1 MSIETS
7 LPVMDTLVPESS
19 ADSIQ
24 PTSATT
30 RATHQ
35 PSGHRKNSPLRN
47 ILFSGA
53 RLLVSAGGTVCVSTI
68 MARTLGPQ
76 NMGVYSYAMW
86 IVGTLGILANVG
98 LPAALTKYVSEFMG
112 SGDRATAVR
121 VGKRL
126 LRIQLIV
133 GITVTALTASFW
145 FLKTPYRS
153 IIVLAA
159 VMILMQALQQGMLAT
174 LAGVQRFDRIAWI
187 SLYGALAQ
195 VGAVSLATILHAS
208 VMGMLWAT
216 LAGLALGT
224 WLSYRAVDTL
234 LLKLPTSGTLS
245 ARQTKDIFV
254 RIRQFS
260 VTISYILLLDT
271 IVWQRSEVLFLKWYS
286 TLPQIAFYTLAFSIA
301 TKLSEVSATFS
312 STLLPLYSE
321 SYGRTGLRDIG
332 TVYLKALKYLQMVMV
347 FPCLLA
353 AAICGPLVELLYG
366 SNYSPV
372 VLPLQLLLVSLAV
385 TSIGVVGSPLL
396 VGTEKQSFIAK
407 YGTFVAVVNVAL
419 DFILI
424 PRHGALGAA
433 IANCSAQVVGVLGG
447 TFYTIR
453 YARASFP
460 WRTTATIY
468 FASAISVAPVV
479 YVFSGATSGIGL
491 RAGSI
496 VVAGLVYLG
505 LLVVSGEL
513 GKHDF
518 DALKEAL
525 LTKVYS
531 SKLVQAGDAI

>member
-1 MSIETS
+1 MSFTEQLTDE
-7 LPVMDTLVPESS
+7 PMCAGAMDRKKDPRPPQRAHS
-19 ADSIQ
+19 AI
-24 PTSATT
+24 
-30 RATHQ
+30 
-35 PSGHRKNSPLRN
+35 RN

-53 RLLVSAGGTVCVSTI
+53 RLLVSAGATVCVSAI

-76 NMGVYSYAMW
+76 NMGIYSYAMW
-86 IVGTLGILANVG
+86 IVGTVGILANVG

-126 LRIQLIV
+126 LRTQLIV
-133 GITVTALTASFW
+133 GIGVALLTASCW
-145 FLKTPYRS
+145 FLKTPYRN

-159 VMILMQALQQGMLAT
+159 VMILMQALQQGMLAA

-187 SLYGALAQ
+187 SFYAAMAQ
-195 VGAVSLATILHAS
+195 VGAVGLAAILHAS

-216 LAGLALGT
+216 LAGLAVGT

-234 LLKLPTSGTLS
+234 LLKLPASGTLS
-245 ARQTKDIFV
+245 APQTKDIFT

-260 VTISYILLLDT
+260 ITISYILLLDT
-271 IVWQRSEVLFLKWYS
+271 IIWQRSEVLFLKWYS

-321 SYGRTGLRDIG
+321 SYGRTGLKDIG
-332 TVYLKALKYLQMVMV
+332 TVYVKALKYLQMVMV
-347 FPCLLA
+347 FPCLLT

-372 VLPLQLLLVSLAV
+372 ILPLQLLLISLAI

-407 YGTFVAVVNVAL
+407 YGTFVAVVNVTL

-433 IANCSAQVVGVLGG
+433 IANCTAQVIGVLGG

-453 YARASFP
+453 YARTSFP

-468 FASAISVAPVV
+468 LASAVSVAPVL
-479 YVFSGATSGIGL
+479 YVFSGATTIGL
-491 RAGSI
+491 RAASI
-496 VVAGLVYLG
+496 VVASLGYLG
-505 LLVVSGEL
+505 LLVFAGEL
-513 GKHDF
+513 GKHDLS
-518 DALKEAL
+518 ALREAVV
-525 LTKVYS
+525 TKVYS
-531 SKLVQAGDAI
+531 PKLVHAGDAI

>member
-1 MSIETS
+1 MS
-7 LPVMDTLVPESS
+7 
-19 ADSIQ
+19 
-24 PTSATT
+24 
-30 RATHQ
+30 H
-35 PSGHRKNSPLRN
+35 HRPNSPLRN

-53 RLLVSAGGTVCVSTI
+53 RLVVSAGATICVSAI

-112 SGDRATAVR
+112 SGDTATAVR

-126 LRIQLIV
+126 LRIQLFV
-133 GITVTALTASFW
+133 GLGVAGLTACLW
-145 FLKTPYRS
+145 FFKTPYRS

-159 VMILMQALQQGMLAT
+159 VMILLQALQQGLLAA

-187 SLYGALAQ
+187 SLYAALAQ
-195 VGAVSLATILHAS
+195 VTSVGIAALLHAG

-234 LLKLPTSGTLS
+234 LLKRSATPQLS
-245 ARQTKDIFV
+245 APETTDVFL
-254 RIRQFS
+254 RIRKFS
-260 VTISYILLLDT
+260 ITISYILLVDT

-286 TLPQIAFYTLAFSIA
+286 TLPQIAFYALAFSIA

-321 SYGRTGLRDIG
+321 SYGRNGLKDVG
-332 TVYLKALKYLQMVMV
+332 QVYVKALKYLQIVMV

-353 AAICGPLVELLYG
+353 AAICKPLVGLLYG
-366 SNYSPV
+366 PSYGPV
-372 VLPLQLLLVSLAV
+372 VLPLQLLLVSLAI

-407 YGTFVAVVNVAL
+407 FGTFVAVLNIVM
-419 DFILI
+419 DFIFI
-424 PRHGALGAA
+424 PRYGALGAA
-433 IANCSAQVVGVLGG
+433 VANCTAQVVGVLGG
-447 TFYTIR
+447 TIYTIR
-453 YARASFP
+453 YARAKFP

-468 FASAISVAPVV
+468 FVAAISAAPAA
-479 YVFSGATSGIGL
+479 YCFSETASGIVMRGL
-491 RAGSI
+491 SVVMGS
-496 VVAGLVYLG
+496 VLYLG
-505 LLVVSGEL
+505 LLVFAGEL
-513 GKHDF
+513 GKHDLG
-518 DALKEAL
+518 ALKEAFL
-525 LTKVYS
+525 AKVS
-531 SKLVQAGDAI
+531 ASKLVEARNVV